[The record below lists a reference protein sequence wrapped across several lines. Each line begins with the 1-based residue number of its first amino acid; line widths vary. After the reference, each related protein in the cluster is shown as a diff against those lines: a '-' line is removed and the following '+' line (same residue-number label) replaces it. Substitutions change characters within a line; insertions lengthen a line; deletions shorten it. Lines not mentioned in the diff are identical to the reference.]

1 MAKLAYCESCRA
13 TYPLNIVSHEG
24 SRSSKGKEF
33 ACPLGHTDVRTVEE
47 PPAGDKKKK

>member
-1 MAKLAYCESCRA
+1 MAKLAYCEICRA

-33 ACPLGHTDVRTVEE
+33 ACPLGHTKLRTIEE
-47 PPAGDKKKK
+47 LPAGGKKK